1 VLKKEKIQKNP
12 PLRYGNGMR
21 LEKKFDTSEYLVQE
35 TPQNS
40 AGIATKNFLRTFTNG
55 DSFRADFFAS
65 AVPFA
70 GFVAFFT
77 LVFLDLVLL
86 SFSKSS
92 SESSMAEIWLLPEG
106 NFT

>member
-1 VLKKEKIQKNP
+1 MPLGKKLTRQNIWYRKPHK
-12 PLRYGNGMR
+12 
-21 LEKKFDTSEYLVQE
+21 TSA
-35 TPQNS
+35 S
-40 AGIATKNFLRTFTNG
+40 IATKNFLRTFTNG
-55 DSFRADFFAS
+55 DSFRAAFLAL

-77 LVFLDLVLL
+77 LVFLDLLLLLL

-106 NFT
+106 NFTSIN